1 MTLIEDQVFFTVRL
15 IKKYKIEFLIGIK
28 SSCKS
33 NFASEV
39 VNMLDNL
46 KIFFDSND
54 FQDLSHC
61 NVTNLPHL

>member
-28 SSCKS
+28 SSCKN
-33 NFASEV
+33 NFASKV

-46 KIFFDSND
+46 KIFLGSND